1 MMLMTALVIS
11 VVCSVALFA
20 LMKLLRKGIA
30 ASATSGKDQ
39 LLADIDS
46 NTKAL
51 QELTLYK
58 DSYASKGQF
67 QFVEALHSK
76 ALGDLE
82 KEKATL
88 KEIENKLDTAQKA
101 VGEKETAQQ
110 DLKSA
115 KAEDENKL
123 QDLLTKHADLSN
135 EAIGLE
141 QKLAQ
146 SLKNLDALLNELQL
160 TQDQRAML
168 QEMQNAVTSASA
180 RLRDLIAEYSG
191 VNERLEALKQ
201 QHLDLEDEYTKL
213 VEQQLGD

>member
-1 MMLMTALVIS
+1 MLLITALI
-11 VVCSVALFA
+11 VAAACGAGLFA
-20 LMKLLRKGIA
+20 LMKLLRKGVA

-46 NTKAL
+46 NTKSL
-51 QELTLYK
+51 LELLVFK
-58 DSYASKGQF
+58 DSYASKAQF
-67 QFVEALHSK
+67 QFVESLHTK
-76 ALGDLE
+76 AVGDLE

-88 KEIENKLDTAQKA
+88 KEIETKLDTAQKA

-110 DLKSA
+110 DIKSA
-115 KAEDENKL
+115 KAEDETHL

-135 EAIGLE
+135 EAIALE